1 LLKTKQILIFLLLLS
16 SCIQKEAVS
25 SQEGTIVVN
34 YSFEGIKKGFNQLT
48 KTEIYLDHQLA
59 AVSPEHK
66 QSQKNSI
73 SITAPKGEHLIER
86 GNLAKYKG
94 QWERHTKEN
103 KYNQDCFYE
112 GQINLDKKLIINVL
126 FDLNK
131 GTSVSFRQK

>member
-1 LLKTKQILIFLLLLS
+1 LLLLS

-34 YSFEGIKKGFNQLT
+34 YSFEGIKKGFNHLT
-48 KTEIYLDHQLA
+48 KTEITLIINWQPFPL
-59 AVSPEHK
+59 SIK
-66 QSQKNSI
+66 SQKNSI
-73 SITAPKGEHLIER
+73 SITAPKGEHLIEIV
-86 GNLAKYKG
+86 NLANYKG